1 MDVENDPD
9 KRIDFN
15 NMFDSGVKVIIP
27 NSGSHKKKLVTMA
40 MELHPV
46 QSFQLRD

>member
-15 NMFDSGVKVIIP
+15 NMFYSGVKVLSE
-27 NSGSHKKKLVTMA
+27 NNAS
-40 MELHPV
+40 
-46 QSFQLRD
+46 QSKNGDTGILPLN